1 MTEKIDHIGIAVKS
15 LDEALKLYK
24 DLLGIA
30 PSHEEI
36 MPERGLRV
44 VFIEIGGSRIEL
56 LQPVSDNSEVSAFL
70 EKKGEG
76 MHHIAYK
83 VDDVKA
89 MITKAKELGLR
100 TLSDEP
106 KNGAHNTSVVFMH
119 PKSANG
125 VLVELVEH
133 KK

>member
-15 LDEALKLYK
+15 IDEALKLYN

-83 VDDVKA
+83 VDD
-89 MITKAKELGLR
+89 
-100 TLSDEP
+100 
-106 KNGAHNTSVVFMH
+106 
-119 PKSANG
+119 KSYDNQSQRAG
-125 VLVELVEH
+125 T
-133 KK
+133 